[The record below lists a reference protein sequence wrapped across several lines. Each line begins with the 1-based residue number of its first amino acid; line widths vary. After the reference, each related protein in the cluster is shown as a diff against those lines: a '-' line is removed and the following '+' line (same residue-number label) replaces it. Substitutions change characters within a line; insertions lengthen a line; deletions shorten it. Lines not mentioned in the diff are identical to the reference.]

1 MKRRPPFRL
10 RFRRAVPVWHRRIGL
25 ATAPFVALLVV
36 SGILLNHTEELG
48 LDRRFAAHPWLLSW
62 YGVEADAPESGFPAG
77 EGGERWVAWAG
88 GRIYLDGAPAGDSAA
103 PLAGAVAV
111 SGLPAIAAAA
121 ADAVWL
127 FAADGSLIEKAAP
140 VGVPLPIEALAA
152 GPEGAL
158 FLRAGG
164 SVWAGDADLV
174 EWRRA
179 AQDAAPAW
187 ARPAPLPPAIAARI
201 AESRRGEGLPW
212 ERVLLDLHSGRLF
225 GALGPPLMD
234 AAAVLLVL
242 LAASGLYNWTR
253 TRR

>member
-1 MKRRPPFRL
+1 MKRRPPGYRL
-10 RFRRAVPVWHRRIGL
+10 RRAVLLWHRRLGL
-25 ATAPFVALLVV
+25 AAAPFVALLVV
-36 SGILLNHTEELG
+36 SGILLNHTEALG

-62 YGVEADAPESGFPAG
+62 YGVESDAPESGFRAG
-77 EGGERWVAWAG
+77 DSWVAWAG
-88 GRIYLDGAPAGDSAA
+88 GRIYLDGAPAGESAA
-103 PLAGAVAV
+103 PLAGAAAAA
-111 SGLPAIAAAA
+111 GLPAIAVAA

-152 GPEGAL
+152 GPGGAL

-164 SVWAGDADLV
+164 GVWAGDFDLV

-179 AQDAAPAW
+179 AAAAAPGW
-187 ARPAPLPPAIAARI
+187 ARAAALPPAIAARI

-225 GALGPPLMD
+225 GALGPLVMD

-242 LAASGLYNWTR
+242 LAASGIYNWTR
-253 TRR
+253 ARR